1 MKFLRTPKSAAARAA
16 LAVSVAV
23 AGTAVCVAAAEP
35 INYEGARI
43 ELIVPFSP
51 GGGADTYA
59 RVVAPYLQKH
69 LPGQPTILVRN
80 IPGGGSVPGA
90 NQFEAKAKP
99 DGYTA
104 MAISSSTLFNSVL
117 AKDKVHY
124 KVGGWEPVL
133 LSPQGTVVYVSARL
147 GDVKSIEDFANLKKH
162 KLLFGG
168 KTPTSSEM
176 RMVLAMELLGIDVD
190 YVWGVERG
198 PARLAMERGELN
210 LSYDTTSAYMKN
222 VAPLVE
228 KGKFYPLFTFGLRDS
243 KGKFVRDP
251 NFPDLPN
258 FVEVYEKVTRKK
270 PSGAAFSAYTT
281 VFQMAIMCSKGLVL
295 PHGTPQ
301 PIVDAWSNA
310 VKKMLDDPQF
320 QKTASDIVGDYP
332 QFLGEDVRPVMK
344 EASDFTP
351 EGWAWLKKFMK
362 AQLNVSL

>member
-1 MKFLRTPKSAAARAA
+1 MKYLRTLKSVAGAA
-16 LAVSVAV
+16 LALAL
-23 AGTAVCVAAAEP
+23 AGSGLSVAAAEQ
-35 INYEGARI
+35 INYAGSRV

-59 RVVAPYLQKH
+59 RVIAPYLGKH
-69 LPGQPTILVRN
+69 LPGNPTILVRN
-80 IPGGGSVPGA
+80 VPGGGSVPGA

-117 AKDKVHY
+117 AKEKVHY

-133 LSPQGTVVYVSARL
+133 LSPQGTVVYVSATL
-147 GDVKSIEDFANLKKH
+147 GDVKSVADIANLKKH

-210 LSYDTTSAYMKN
+210 LGYDTTSAYMKN
-222 VAPLVE
+222 VAPLVK
-228 KGKFYPLFTFGLRDS
+228 KGKFHPLFTFGLRDS
-243 KGKFVRDP
+243 KGRFVRDP

-258 FVEVYEKVTRKK
+258 FVEVYEKVNGKK
-270 PSGAAFSAYTT
+270 PSGPAFSAYTT

-295 PHGTPQ
+295 PHATPQ
-301 PIVDAWSNA
+301 AIVDVWSKA
-310 VKKMLDDPQF
+310 VQAMLDDPQF
-320 QKTASDIVGDYP
+320 KKSASNVVGEYP
-332 QFLGEDVRPVMK
+332 QFLGEDVRPVLK
-344 EASDFTP
+344 EASEFTP
-351 EGWAWLKKFMK
+351 EGWAWLQKFMK
-362 AQLNVSL
+362 AQLNVDL